1 VFGRLEWQSLPVTNT
16 PVLYENSQITD
27 KKFYNMG
34 PKCQCYKIFFPSSLI
49 MAQNKQEC
57 LLAADIFLVNLTSTA
72 KACAHNNG
80 VPDFTLTMGML
91 QALFKTLGL
100 P

>member
-1 VFGRLEWQSLPVTNT
+1 
-16 PVLYENSQITD
+16 
-27 KKFYNMG
+27 
-34 PKCQCYKIFFPSSLI
+34 

-57 LLAADIFLVNLTSTA
+57 LFAADVFLVNLTSTA

-80 VPDFTLTMGML
+80 VPDVTLTMGML
-91 QALFKTLGL
+91 QALFKTLDL